1 MAQAECLIWNSNLEK
16 LNKSGK
22 SSIVWLLLI
31 LVVPVVAYGVYQ
43 LNSLTSDEEEL
54 TTIYRRQLESVLFSV
69 NQSIQDKSD
78 ETISLLLKPASPN
91 MQSQLMDPQAVFNE
105 LRAYRYFRAFY
116 TQEVGGEQ
124 TGLLAVDGIYFEE
137 EFELLTDSLI
147 MANNDMVNRLAR
159 YMSEGGFQKIQPF
172 DSFIQYN
179 NEEIDYLFFITEID
193 ERYYLNIYFFE
204 AVSFIEQT
212 LVPKLQE
219 LSQGDF
225 VLTCDR
231 ISDDY
236 RVYSTTADFAGDI
249 MSEPLDLLPRFEV
262 GIARAGGTIQ
272 EAVTKRKNQN
282 LMALGLLM
290 LVLIIGV
297 VLLFRNVQREMEL
310 AQKKADFVSNVSHE
324 IRTPLALINMFAE
337 TLLLGR
343 VKDEAKKKE
352 YYEII
357 TKEVGRLTNML
368 NRILSFS
375 KIEATKRVFNKELL
389 DLNTVVEDVF
399 NTYSYHLESNGFAS
413 DVQLGA
419 DELLIHMDKEALTEV
434 LVNLIDNGMKYSPDE
449 KHISIQTGKD
459 KQRAFVSI
467 KDQGIGIAKN
477 QLSKL
482 FEKFYRVPTG
492 DVHDTKGAGLGL
504 SIVKHI
510 VESHQGEVQIKSE
523 VGKGSTFTLYF
534 PLKSTKDA

>member
-1 MAQAECLIWNSNLEK
+1 MSR
-16 LNKSGK
+16 SGNR
-22 SSIVWLLLI
+22 SILLLLVI
-31 LVVPVVAYGVYQ
+31 LVVPVLVYGIYQ

-54 TTIYRRQLESVLFSV
+54 TTIYRRQLESVLFTV

-78 ETISLLLKPASPN
+78 ETISTLLKPSSEN
-91 MQSQLMDPQAVFNE
+91 KQGQLMNPQEVMDE
-105 LRAYRYFRAFY
+105 LSTYRYFQAFY
-116 TQEVGGEQ
+116 TKEIDGEAE
-124 TGLLAVDGIYFEE
+124 GLLAVDPAFFDKNFEE
-137 EFELLTDSLI
+137 IADSLVN
-147 MANNDMVNRLAR
+147 AKQDMVNRLVR
-159 YMSEGGFQKIQPF
+159 YMQEGNFQRIQAF
-172 DSFIQYN
+172 DDSINFNQQTL
-179 NEEIDYLFFITEID
+179 DYLFFITQVD
-193 ERYYLNIYFFE
+193 ERYQLNIYFFD
-204 AVSFIEQT
+204 AISFIEQT

-225 VLTCDR
+225 ILTCDR
-231 ISDDY
+231 IADGF
-236 RVYSTTADFAGDI
+236 RVYTTVEDFTGEI

-272 EAVTKRKNQN
+272 EAVAKRRNQN
-282 LMALGLLM
+282 LIALGILM
-290 LVLIIGV
+290 SVLIFGV
-297 VLLFRNVQREMEL
+297 VLVFRNVQREMEL

-343 VKDEAKKKE
+343 VKDESKKKE

-375 KIEATKRVFNKELL
+375 KIEATKRVFQKESIE
-389 DLNTVVEDVF
+389 LNQLVQDVIHM
-399 NTYSYHLESNGFAS
+399 YSYHLESNGFDLVLS
-413 DVQLGA
+413 FDQ
-419 DELLIHMDKEALTEV
+419 DELLINADKEALTEV
-434 LVNLIDNGMKYSPDE
+434 LVNLIDNGMKYSPE
-449 KHISIQTGKD
+449 TKEIKISTGRED
-459 KQRAFVSI
+459 NRAYVSI
-467 KDQGIGIAKN
+467 ADQGIGIPKD

-510 VESHQGEVQIKSE
+510 MEAHEGEVQIRSE

-534 PLKSTKDA
+534 PIK